1 MKQFDKT
8 KWVRVSRKERCKVC
22 DHGDF
27 CTRSADGT
35 VAHCMRVE
43 SSLSCKG
50 GGWIHRL
57 SEPLPQVELPD
68 KPPKARKDAAT
79 IAKTCCINKAA
90 AGKRIALSRSLG
102 VSNESLAD
110 LYVGVGWD
118 RDGTEWASFP
128 SRGIN
133 GEVVGITRRYDNG
146 SKKTLAGTSNA
157 GIFCKQWWWI
167 GSGTVYIVEGASDVA
182 ALIDAGLSALGRP
195 SCIGG
200 LAVLTAYLKRRD
212 PKRIVVIGENDL
224 KPEKRGSIQQCPPNC
239 NGCLVCWPG
248 RAGCLV
254 TASRLA
260 KALKR
265 KIDTLMPPAE
275 FKDVRQWWIG
285 NQLKGL
291 AT

>member
-1 MKQFDKT
+1 MSVLAGEKK
-8 KWVRVSRKERCKVC
+8 KWVRVSRQHKCPLC
-22 DHGDF
+22 QNATW
-27 CTRSADGT
+27 CTYTTDL
-35 VAHCMRVE
+35 VHCMRI
-43 SSLSCKG
+43 SSDRPSKD

-57 SEPLPQVELPD
+57 SEPLPHVDLPD
-68 KPPKARKDAAT
+68 KPPRPHKDATA
-79 IAKTCCINKAA
+79 IAKTCYMNKAA
-90 AGKRIALSRSLG
+90 AGKRVELAYALG
-102 VSNESLAD
+102 VSRESLDD
-110 LYVGVGWD
+110 LRVGVGWD

-128 SRGIN
+128 SRGVN
-133 GEVVGITRRYDNG
+133 GEIVGITRRYGNG

-157 GIFCKQWWWI
+157 GIFCKEWWWI
-167 GSGTVYIVEGASDVA
+167 GNGTVYIVEGASDVA

-200 LAVLTAYLKRRD
+200 FSVLTAYLKRRD

-239 NGCLVCWPG
+239 KGCLVCWPG
-248 RAGCLV
+248 RAGCLI

-260 KALKR
+260 KSLDR
-265 KIDTLMPPAE
+265 KVETLMPPDE

-291 AT
+291 TP

>member
-1 MKQFDKT
+1 
-8 KWVRVSRKERCKVC
+8 
-22 DHGDF
+22 
-27 CTRSADGT
+27 
-35 VAHCMRVE
+35 MRVE
-43 SSLSCKG
+43 SNRPVES

-57 SEPLPQVELPD
+57 SEPLPHVNIPD
-68 KPPKARKDAAT
+68 KPPRPRKDAAA
-79 IAKTCCINKAA
+79 IAKTCCTNKRAA
-90 AGKRIALSRSLG
+90 DKRIALASVLG
-102 VSNESLAD
+102 VSKDVLAD
-110 LYVGVGWD
+110 LYVGIGWD
-118 RDGTEWASFP
+118 CDGTEWASFP

-133 GEVVGITRRYDNG
+133 GEIVGITRRYDNG

-157 GIFCKQWWWI
+157 GVFCKQWWWI
-167 GSGTVYIVEGASDVA
+167 GNGTVYIVEGASDVA
-182 ALIDAGLSALGRP
+182 ALIDAGLSVLGRP

-224 KPEKRGSIQQCPPNC
+224 KPEKRGSIQQCPSNC

-248 RAGCLV
+248 LAGCLI

-260 KALKR
+260 KSLNR
-265 KIDTLMPPAE
+265 KVETLMPPDE

-291 AT
+291 E